1 MTIGHLLGKIHQG
14 DCLPFMRSLPDKCVD
29 LVLTDPIWPNPIPEW
44 RNLNPQKTFDDVIP
58 EIFRISNSAIFI
70 VGCNSDIRFF
80 SNIPNHIPFL
90 RSVWLEYAV
99 PGMRGLILYSGNI
112 AYVFGHP
119 NLPNGKN
126 LFPGKKC
133 APSSNVKDK
142 ENTHPCPNRI
152 EHSEF
157 LVAGFSNEKDVIFD
171 PFMGSGT
178 TAVACERIGRKWF
191 GCELEPKYCAIAQTR
206 IDAERAQLKL
216 F

>member
-1 MTIGHLLGKIHQG
+1 MESINHLLGQVHCT

-44 RNLNPQKTFDDVIP
+44 RDLNPQKIFDDALP
-58 EIFRISNSAIFI
+58 EIFRIANSAIFI

-80 SNIPNHIPFL
+80 RNVPADVKFL
-90 RSVWLEYAV
+90 RTVWLEYAM
-99 PGMRGLILYSGNI
+99 PGMRDYIIYSGNVG
-112 AYVFGHP
+112 YVFGRPH
-119 NLPNGKN
+119 LPEGKK

-133 APSSNVKDK
+133 APSGQK
-142 ENTHPCPNRI
+142 EAGNDHPCPNRV
-152 EHSEF
+152 EHSCF
-157 LVAGFSNEKDVIFD
+157 LVNGFSAGTDIIFD

-178 TAVACERIGRKWF
+178 TAVACERLGRKWF
-191 GCELEPKYCAIAQTR
+191 GCELEPKYCAIAQKR